1 VLDLNEVVRGVEGMI
16 RRLLGTDVEI
26 ATRLAADLGR
36 VRADAAQLE
45 QVILNLVVNAR
56 DAMPRG
62 GRLTIETADVELDAD
77 YARRHAAV
85 VAGPY
90 VMLGLSDTGHGMD
103 EATQARLFDPFFT
116 TKAQGLGTGLG
127 LATVYGI
134 VQQSGGNI
142 WVYSEPGRGT
152 TFRIHLPRIEAELEP
167 APPAL
172 RRPAAGSRGDETI
185 LLVEDQESLR
195 KLVTRVLE
203 NAGYTVLAAADG
215 PAALAAAENHGGP
228 IQLLLTDVVMP
239 QMSGPEL
246 VERLRRE
253 RPELR
258 ALLMSGYTEDAVLRE
273 GELPAATGFLGKP
286 FTSANLAA
294 TVRAALDA

>member
-1 VLDLNEVVRGVEGMI
+1 
-16 RRLLGTDVEI
+16 
-26 ATRLAADLGR
+26 
-36 VRADAAQLE
+36 
-45 QVILNLVVNAR
+45 
-56 DAMPRG
+56 
-62 GRLTIETADVELDAD
+62 
-77 YARRHAAV
+77 
-85 VAGPY
+85 
-90 VMLGLSDTGHGMD
+90 MLGLSDTGHGMD
-103 EATQARLFDPFFT
+103 EATQARLFEPFFT

-215 PAALAAAENHGGP
+215 PTALAAAEHHGGP

-258 ALLMSGYTEDAVLRE
+258 ALLMSGYTEDAVLRD